1 MKKLVLILLILI
13 SAALAGTAAA
23 QEQTNPRRK
32 SIEEFERMFREM
44 KTGGSV
50 QANDMDGLQAVC
62 TQRPLMYGTG
72 KWNISL
78 AGHTPSQV
86 KRMIARL
93 SYRDWCSDYS
103 IVHWVE
109 KDRDNGDAAPF
120 MNSYATPKILTSGE
134 YEFVTYAIFTDGT
147 AAFYAQEF
155 TVAGVNE
162 LQNKINSVAAAC
174 KADTQWQ
181 TALNLH
187 DWLTNNMYYDYSLS
201 FYGADSILR
210 GYGVCDSYAKD
221 YLMLCRA
228 AGIPVYR
235 VVNENHAW
243 NAVLLD
249 GEWYYVDCTWDD
261 PGSEKVG
268 ASGKERHNY
277 FCVNDTLL
285 GLDHPQPWSW
295 AYYSRQACTSL
306 DANYLIHTGEWKT
319 WGVNYT
325 YNAATKVYRVIPF
338 REEIAGAISNGSAA
352 VTFENRTWWSGG
364 GTGIR
369 GSRPDDYKRI
379 CLVYALNRDSV
390 PVSEAD
396 KARISAA
403 WRKQDNAI
411 TVQLTGWDI
420 QETGTLTLPE
430 NLKVVPEEAFL
441 GNGATTLVISPGCE
455 AIRGNAF
462 GNSRLRTV
470 SVPESVT
477 QIAENAFA
485 GCGKIIFRTSN
496 PVAVRFAAEHR
507 MPVLSP

>member
-13 SAALAGTAAA
+13 SAVLAGAAAA
-23 QEQTNPRRK
+23 QGQTNPRRK

-44 KTGGSV
+44 KTEGTIRV
-50 QANDMDGLQAVC
+50 NDTESLRVVC
-62 TQRPLMYGTG
+62 AQRPKMYGTG

-78 AGHTPSQV
+78 SGYVPSQV
-86 KRMIARL
+86 KRMVTRL

-103 IVHWVE
+103 VVHWVE
-109 KDRDNGDAAPF
+109 KDRENGDTAPY
-120 MNSYATPKILTSGE
+120 MNSYTTPKILTSGE
-134 YEFVTYAIFTDGT
+134 YEFVVYAIFTDGT
-147 AAFYAQEF
+147 AAFYTQEF
-155 TVAGVNE
+155 TVAGANE
-162 LQNKINSVAAAC
+162 LQNKINSVVAAC
-174 KADTQWQ
+174 KADTQWK

-235 VVNENHAW
+235 VINEDHAW
-243 NAVLLD
+243 NAIRLD

-268 ASGKERHNY
+268 ASGNERHDY

-295 AYYSRQACTSL
+295 AYYSRQVCESL

-325 YNAATKVYRVIPF
+325 YNAATKDYHVISF
-338 REEIAGAISNGSAA
+338 CEEIAGAINGGSAA
-352 VTFENRTWWSGG
+352 VTFENMTWWSGG
-364 GTGIR
+364 GSGIR
-369 GSRPDDYKRI
+369 GSRPNNYKRI
-379 CLVYALNRDSV
+379 CLVYALNKYSV
-390 PVSEAD
+390 PVPDAD
-396 KARISAA
+396 KARISAT

-411 TVQLTGWDI
+411 TVQLIGWDI
-420 QETGTLTLPE
+420 QETGTLTLPK
-430 NLKVVPEEAFL
+430 NLKIVPEEAFL
-441 GNGATTLVISPGCE
+441 GNRATTLVISSGCE
-455 AIRGNAF
+455 MIRKNAF
-462 GNSRLRTV
+462 GNSSLRTV
-470 SVPESVT
+470 TVPESVI
-477 QIAENAFA
+477 QIADDAFE
-485 GCGKIIFRTSN
+485 GCNKIIFITSN
-496 PVAVRFAAEHR
+496 NIAVRYAAEHGF
-507 MPVLSP
+507 PVINP